1 VRPEPFAWSL
11 HLDATLP
18 LVALTG
24 AYLIA
29 LRRYPASRAR
39 IAAFTA
45 GLALLLAT
53 AVTPVYALSFHL
65 LSVHLLQNIV
75 LAEWAPAL
83 LVLGVPPALAGSIG
97 RVRAVRTLTHP
108 AVALPLW
115 LASYFL
121 WHLPPAYD
129 AALRHPDTLLH
140 LEHASYLATGILLW
154 WPVLQ
159 NEPHRVAPQHRA
171 FYLFAAFLLASPL
184 GLLLALL
191 PDAVY
196 AWYDGGFP
204 EWDVSALT
212 DQRIAG
218 VTMAAEEAVVFF
230 AAFTYWFF
238 RFLGAEER
246 EEPREP
252 ERATPRSRRAQP
264 SGARRSR

>member
-1 VRPEPFAWSL
+1 VRPDPFGWSL

-18 LVALTG
+18 LLALTG
-24 AYLIA
+24 AYVVA

-39 IAAFTA
+39 IAAFA
-45 GLALLLAT
+45 GGVALLLAT
-53 AVTPVYALSFHL
+53 AVTPLYALTFHL
-65 LSVHLLQNIV
+65 LSAHLLQNV
-75 LAEWAPAL
+75 ALAEWAPAL
-83 LVLGVPPALAGSIG
+83 LVLGLSPALAARLG
-97 RVRAVRTLTHP
+97 RFPAVRALTHP
-108 AVALPLW
+108 AVALPVW
-115 LASYFL
+115 LATYFL

-140 LEHASYLATGILLW
+140 LEHASYLATGVLLW

-159 NEPHRVAPQHRA
+159 DEPHHVAPQHRA

-191 PDAVY
+191 PDPVY
-196 AWYDGGFP
+196 GWYEGGFA

-218 VTMAAEEAVVFF
+218 VTMAGEEAIVFF

-238 RFLGAEER
+238 RFLAAEE
-246 EEPREP
+246 EEPV
-252 ERATPRSRRAQP
+252 AS
-264 SGARRSR
+264 